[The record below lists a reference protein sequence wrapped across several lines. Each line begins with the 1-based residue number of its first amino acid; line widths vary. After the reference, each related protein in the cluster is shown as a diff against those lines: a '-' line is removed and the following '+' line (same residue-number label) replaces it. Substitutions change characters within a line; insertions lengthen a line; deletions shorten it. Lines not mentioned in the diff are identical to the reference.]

1 MESLQ
6 AYGGN
11 MKQPDT
17 ENISLGEFSQQIL
30 LGVTGTNGAGK
41 GVFVTYLKEQYGAS
55 HYSVRDYL
63 VQSLKEKGLPTDRPA
78 MRALANSIRNNEH
91 GAFIIEALCKQAQQD
106 PGIVIIESIRNP
118 MEIDFLKRWN
128 AKSKLVAIDAP
139 QELRYQRAIERSS
152 STDAIDFETFQVQEA
167 SEWTNDDPKAQQV
180 GVCMQRADITLMN
193 AGGLRDFQEAID
205 AWLYSAYQLSPTQ
218 L

>member
-1 MESLQ
+1 MESLK
-6 AYGGN
+6 AYGVN
-11 MKQPDT
+11 VKQPET

-41 GVFVTYLKEQYGAS
+41 GVFVAYLKERYGAS
-55 HYSVRDYL
+55 HYSVRNYL

-78 MRALANSIRNNEH
+78 MRALANSMRNNEH

-128 AKSKLVAIDAP
+128 AKSKIVAIDAP

-152 STDAIDFETFQVQEA
+152 STDAIDFETFQAQEA

-180 GVCMQRADITLMN
+180 GICMQQSDIILMN
-193 AGGLRDFQEAID
+193 AGGLRDFQQAID
-205 AWLYSAYQLSPTQ
+205 AWLYSAYQLSPS
-218 L
+218 

>member
-17 ENISLGEFSQQIL
+17 ENISLGVFSQQIL

-41 GVFVTYLKEQYGAS
+41 GVFVAYLKERYGAS
-55 HYSVRDYL
+55 HYSVRNYL

-91 GAFIIEALCKQAQQD
+91 GAFIIESLCKQAQDD

-152 STDAIDFETFQVQEA
+152 STDAIDFETFQAQEA

-180 GVCMQRADITLMN
+180 GVCMQRADFTLMN
-193 AGGLRDFQEAID
+193 AGGLRDFQQEID
-205 AWLYSAYQLSPTQ
+205 DWLYSAYQLSPIQ
-218 L
+218 P

>member
-11 MKQPDT
+11 VKQPDT

-41 GVFVTYLKEQYGAS
+41 GVFVAYLKERYGAS
-55 HYSVRDYL
+55 HYSVRNYL

-78 MRALANSIRNNEH
+78 MRALANSIRNNQH
-91 GAFIIEALCKQAQQD
+91 GAFIIEALCKQAQDD

-139 QELRYQRAIERSS
+139 QELRYQRATERSS
-152 STDAIDFETFQVQEA
+152 STDAIDFQTFQAQEA
-167 SEWTNDDPKAQQV
+167 SEWVNDDPKAQQV

-193 AGGLRDFQEAID
+193 AGDLRDFHQEID
-205 AWLYSAYQLSPTQ
+205 AWLYSAYQLSPIQ
-218 L
+218 P

>member
-11 MKQPDT
+11 VKQPDT
-17 ENISLGEFSQQIL
+17 ENISLGGSFSQQIL

-41 GVFVTYLKEQYGAS
+41 GVFVTYLKELYGAS

-91 GAFIIEALCKQAQQD
+91 GAYIIEALCKKAQQD

-167 SEWTNDDPKAQQV
+167 SEWI
-180 GVCMQRADITLMN
+180 ITTLKHSK
-193 AGGLRDFQEAID
+193 
-205 AWLYSAYQLSPTQ
+205 WCLYAASRYHLNECRWIT
-218 L
+218 

>member
-17 ENISLGEFSQQIL
+17 ENISLGEFPQQIL

-41 GVFVTYLKEQYGAS
+41 GVFVTYLKERYGAS
-55 HYSVRDYL
+55 HYSVRNYL
-63 VQSLKEKGLPTDRPA
+63 VQSLKEKGLPTDRPS

-91 GAFIIEALCKQAQQD
+91 GAYIIEALCKQAQQD
-106 PGIVIIESIRNP
+106 PGIVVVESIRNP
-118 MEIDFLKRWN
+118 MEIDFLKQWN

-139 QELRYQRAIERSS
+139 QELRYQRAIDRSS
-152 STDAIDFETFQVQEA
+152 STDAIDFETFQAQEA
-167 SEWTNDDPKAQQV
+167 SEWKNDDPKAQQV
-180 GVCMQRADITLMN
+180 GVCMQRADVTLMN
-193 AGGLRDFQEAID
+193 AAGIREFQHEID
-205 AWLYSAYQLSPTQ
+205 AWLYSTYQLNPIQ
-218 L
+218 P

>member
-17 ENISLGEFSQQIL
+17 ENVSLGELSQQIL

-55 HYSVRDYL
+55 HYSVRDFL

-91 GAFIIEALCKQAQQD
+91 GAYIIEALCKKAQQD

-118 MEIDFLKRWN
+118 LEIDFLKQWN

-152 STDAIDFETFQVQEA
+152 STDAIDFENFQAQEA
-167 SEWTNDDPKAQQV
+167 SEWINDDPKAQQV
-180 GVCMQRADITLMN
+180 GVCMQRADVTLMN
-193 AGGLRDFQEAID
+193 AGGLREFQQAID
-205 AWLYSAYQLSPTQ
+205 AWLYSAFQLSPIQ

>member
-11 MKQPDT
+11 MKQLDT
-17 ENISLGEFSQQIL
+17 VNISLGEHSQQIL

-41 GVFVTYLKEQYGAS
+41 GVFVTYLKDQYGAS
-55 HYSVRDYL
+55 HYSVRNYL
-63 VQSLKEKGLPTDRPA
+63 VQSLKEQGLPTDRPA
-78 MRALANSIRNNEH
+78 MRSLANSIRNNQH
-91 GAFIIEALCKQAQQD
+91 GAYIIEALCRQAQQD

-152 STDAIDFETFQVQEA
+152 STDAIDFETFKAQEA
-167 SEWTNDDPKAQQV
+167 SEWVNDDPKAQQV
-180 GVCMQRADITLMN
+180 GLCMQRADFTLMN
-193 AGGLRDFQEAID
+193 AGGLRDFQQAID
-205 AWLYSAYQLSPTQ
+205 AWLFSVYKLSPIQ
-218 L
+218 P

>member
-41 GVFVTYLKEQYGAS
+41 GVFVAYLKEQYGAS
-55 HYSVRDYL
+55 HYSVRNYL
-63 VQSLKEKGLPTDRPA
+63 MQSLKEKGLPTDRPA
-78 MRALANSIRNNEH
+78 MHSLANSIRNNQH

-118 MEIDFLKRWN
+118 LEIDFLKQWN

-139 QELRYQRAIERSS
+139 QELRYQRAIDRSS
-152 STDAIDFETFQVQEA
+152 STDAIDFETFQAQEA
-167 SEWTNDDPKAQQV
+167 SEWINDDPKAQQV
-180 GVCMQRADITLMN
+180 GVCMRRADITLMN
-193 AGGLRDFQEAID
+193 AKGLRDFQQKID
-205 AWLYSAYQLSPTQ
+205 AWLYSVIS
-218 L
+218 

>member
-11 MKQPDT
+11 VKKPDT
-17 ENISLGEFSQQIL
+17 ESVSLGEFSQQIL

-41 GVFVTYLKEQYGAS
+41 GVFVSYLKEQYGAS

-91 GAFIIEALCKQAQQD
+91 GAYIIEALCKKAQQD
-106 PGIVIIESIRNP
+106 SGIVIIESIRNP

-152 STDAIDFETFQVQEA
+152 STDAIDFETFQAQEA

-193 AGGLRDFQEAID
+193 AGGLHDFQRAID
-205 AWLYSAYQLSPTQ
+205 AWLKTTYQLSPSQ
-218 L
+218 P

>member
-11 MKQPDT
+11 VKQPDT

-41 GVFVTYLKEQYGAS
+41 GVFVAYLKERYGAS
-55 HYSVRDYL
+55 HYSVRNYL

-78 MRALANSIRNNEH
+78 MRALANSIRNNQH
-91 GAFIIEALCKQAQQD
+91 GAFIIEALCKQAQDD

-152 STDAIDFETFQVQEA
+152 STDAIDFETFQAQEA
-167 SEWTNDDPKAQQV
+167 SEWTNDDLKH
-180 GVCMQRADITLMN
+180 
-193 AGGLRDFQEAID
+193 
-205 AWLYSAYQLSPTQ
+205 SK
-218 L
+218 

>member
-11 MKQPDT
+11 MKRPDT
-17 ENISLGEFSQQIL
+17 ENISFGEHAQQIL

-41 GVFVTYLKEQYGAS
+41 GVFVAYLKEHYGAS
-55 HYSVRDYL
+55 HYSVRDFL
-63 VQSLKEKGLPTDRPA
+63 VQSLEEKGLPTDRPA

-91 GAFIIEALCKQAQQD
+91 GAYIIEALCKQAQQD
-106 PGIVIIESIRNP
+106 PGIVIIESVRNP

-139 QELRYQRAIERSS
+139 QELRYQRATERSS
-152 STDAIDFETFQVQEA
+152 STDAIDFQTFQAQEA
-167 SEWTNDDPKAQQV
+167 SEWVNDDPKAQQV

-193 AGGLRDFQEAID
+193 AGGLHDFQHEID
-205 AWLYSAYQLSPTQ
+205 AWLYAAYQLSPIQ
-218 L
+218 P